1 MIYCGITF
9 TIFLLV
15 FAVRDIQTRLVSNKL
30 LLIAGA
36 VTIPWLCYTESIL
49 LGLLGGCVG
58 FSFFAALYFL
68 SREKIGVGDVKLA
81 GLIGLMTGFP
91 LVLLALL
98 LALLTSSVVIASL
111 LALKRLKTTDSLP
124 YAPFLCSGGIITLW
138 AGRWL
143 ISWYWGFF

>member
-1 MIYCGITF
+1 MIYQGIVF
-9 TIFLLV
+9 TAFLLV
-15 FAVRDIQTRLVSNKL
+15 FAIRDIQTRLISNKL

-36 VTIPWLCYTESIL
+36 VTIIWLYFTGSVL
-49 LGLLGGCVG
+49 SGLFGGCVG
-58 FSFFAALYFL
+58 FSLFSVLYLL
-68 SREKIGVGDVKLA
+68 SREKIGAGEVKLA

-98 LALLTSSVVIASL
+98 LALLTGSLVVGVL
-111 LALKRLKTTDSLP
+111 LALKRVKTIDSIP

-143 ISWYWGFF
+143 ISWYWGLL